1 MTNHEKYRNA
11 SSIIEPS
18 AEFATK
24 VLKEA
29 EKIKSK
35 NSVKRTHIF
44 RGKRRLATLAA
55 SLALV
60 FCLATVSYATDFAG
74 FKKNVDSWLYG
85 SATKVKV
92 EQISEYEFK
101 LTYPDGNVRGTGG
114 AVDDGKGKMRAA
126 TPEEIIEQLNQEV
139 EVEKNGKGQIM
150 LYYRDHVVNITDK
163 LDKDNIA
170 KVKFNDGVLATYLT
184 IRWNGDGSYV
194 TDLGHFGY
202 KSIKKDKKDK

>member
-11 SSIIEPS
+11 SSIIKPS

-29 EKIKSK
+29 KKMESK
-35 NSVKRTHIF
+35 NSVKRTPIF

-60 FCLATVSYATDFAG
+60 FCLATVSYAMDFAG

-92 EQISEYEFK
+92 EQTGEYEFK
-101 LTYPDGNVRGTGG
+101 LTYPDGTVRGTGG
-114 AVDDGKGKMRAA
+114 AVEDGKGKMRAA

-150 LYYRDHVVNITDK
+150 LYYRDHIVNIVVP
-163 LDKDNIA
+163 LR
-170 KVKFNDGVLATYLT
+170 GVSLQYADCRPCG
-184 IRWNGDGSYV
+184 IFQSRIDIV
-194 TDLGHFGY
+194 P
-202 KSIKKDKKDK
+202 